1 MNLKNKKILKICSPQ
16 LGMDPNSDLGGEVH
30 DHFILQGLAN
40 LGHKIFVYLPK
51 ERPYQ
56 KNSNIVVTRAPFKH
70 ILAITFNLLVIPYL
84 FKTYYKDKFD
94 ILRVHNPY
102 FVGLAALLFKFLNP
116 KVPVVVTHHL
126 IPQNFLFDL
135 LNRIF
140 AKKYDA
146 IITVSNYVKN
156 KLAKRY
162 KLPSKKIF
170 VIYNGVAKG
179 YKFVFK
185 NPKLI
190 KKYNLESKIV
200 LLFMG
205 LLIDRKNPMYLLELF
220 KNIKI
225 NRKNTSL
232 MICGRGP
239 LEAKMKSFVKD
250 NKIQDVI
257 FTGTVFDKDK
267 IDHLNLCDIYLHPAI
282 DEGLPLSTLEAM
294 ACQKPVII
302 NDAYSASEIIE
313 NGKNGFICKINNKA
327 DWLEK
332 INKLVINKNLR
343 QEMGIVSARLIKEKF
358 QWHYSVKE
366 HLKVYETVI
375 KINQNG

>member
-1 MNLKNKKILKICSPQ
+1 
-16 LGMDPNSDLGGEVH
+16 
-30 DHFILQGLAN
+30 
-40 LGHKIFVYLPK
+40 
-51 ERPYQ
+51 
-56 KNSNIVVTRAPFKH
+56 
-70 ILAITFNLLVIPYL
+70 
-84 FKTYYKDKFD
+84 
-94 ILRVHNPY
+94 
-102 FVGLAALLFKFLNP
+102 
-116 KVPVVVTHHL
+116 
-126 IPQNFLFDL
+126 
-135 LNRIF
+135 
-140 AKKYDA
+140 
-146 IITVSNYVKN
+146 
-156 KLAKRY
+156 
-162 KLPSKKIF
+162 
-170 VIYNGVAKG
+170 
-179 YKFVFK
+179 
-185 NPKLI
+185 
-190 KKYNLESKIV
+190 
-200 LLFMG
+200 
-205 LLIDRKNPMYLLELF
+205 
-220 KNIKI
+220 
-225 NRKNTSL
+225 
-232 MICGRGP
+232 
-239 LEAKMKSFVKD
+239 MKSFVKD